1 MQLKF
6 SQGINGS
13 FIFATAERSK
23 TSPVDG
29 MRSGHGNRLLA
40 IVPEAIMEIRSSF
53 FQQIVVLIL
62 AACLN
67 ISLANGVAGV
77 SQATD

>member
-1 MQLKF
+1 
-6 SQGINGS
+6 
-13 FIFATAERSK
+13 
-23 TSPVDG
+23 
-29 MRSGHGNRLLA
+29 
-40 IVPEAIMEIRSSF
+40 MEIRSSF

-77 SQATD
+77 SQVTD